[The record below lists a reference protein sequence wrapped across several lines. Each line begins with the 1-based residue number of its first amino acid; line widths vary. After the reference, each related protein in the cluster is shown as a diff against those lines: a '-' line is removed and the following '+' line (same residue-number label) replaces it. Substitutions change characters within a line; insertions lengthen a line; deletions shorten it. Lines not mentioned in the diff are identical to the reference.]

1 MLTTRIRA
9 IQSRQNSRVK
19 ELRAAFQRP
28 GRNEGKIGIEGETLL
43 LEALRSG
50 LRLETVFIVAGFEE
64 HLEGLALADDT
75 EILSLPPDVFTSV
88 VSTESPQPVAAILQA
103 PVHALPSVL
112 GDALAVPLVVLV
124 AGLQDPGN
132 LGTLVRSAEAFGATG
147 MVLLPGTTSPWNA
160 KAIRA
165 SAGSVFRLPVA
176 VCGAEEAFGFL
187 RAAGVRTLA
196 AVVKDDDGATGV
208 GDLRGPIA
216 FVIGNEGSGLSQ
228 ELVAMADAPITIPC
242 PGMTESLNA
251 AVAGSVLLY
260 EASRQRKSQ

>member
-28 GRNEGKIGIEGETLL
+28 GRNEGKIGIEGGKLL

-50 LRLETVFIVAGFEE
+50 LNPETVFIAAGFEE
-64 HLEGLALADDT
+64 HLEGLLLADHT

-103 PVHALPSVL
+103 PVSTLPSVL
-112 GDALAVPLVVLV
+112 GDALAVPLVVLI

-132 LGTLVRSAEAFGATG
+132 LGTLIRSAEAFGATG

-160 KAIRA
+160 KALRA

-176 VCGAEEAFGFL
+176 TCNAEEAFSFL
-187 RAAGVRTLA
+187 QDAGVRTFA
-196 AVVKDDDGATGV
+196 AVVQDKAGAAGV
-208 GDLRGPIA
+208 NDLRGPVA
-216 FVIGNEGSGLSQ
+216 LLIGNEGSGLSQ
-228 ELVAMADAPITIPC
+228 ELIAMADAPITIPC

-251 AVAGSVLLY
+251 AVAGSILLY
-260 EASRQRKSQ
+260 EASRQRRLK